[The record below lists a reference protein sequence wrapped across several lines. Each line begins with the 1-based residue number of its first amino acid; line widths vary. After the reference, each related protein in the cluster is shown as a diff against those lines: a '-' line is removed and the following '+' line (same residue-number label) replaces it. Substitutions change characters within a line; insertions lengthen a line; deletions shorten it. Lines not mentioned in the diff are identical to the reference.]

1 MKKSQRLQTIVDLKA
16 RQENKDRF
24 ALAEEQEKRRQKE
37 AQLNNLISYREDYL
51 KKNEKLLKSG
61 ISVMQLMEFRAF
73 IEKIE
78 KAIAG
83 EEAGLLAIDNELG
96 RLKKAWEEA
105 HHQTHN
111 MQKIQTNAQIIER
124 KQSEK
129 KEQLEMDDQSA
140 MRMAGKNGMDSA

>member
-1 MKKSQRLQTIVDLKA
+1 VKKSQRLQTIVDLKA
-16 RQENKDRF
+16 RQENKDRL

-37 AQLNNLISYREDYL
+37 AQLSNLISYREDYL